1 MPVELNKCPN
11 CNGKLEVI
19 HSSKRLVCSFC
30 GSEFALDEQTQK
42 DIGDHPI
49 SKDWFIYEWDYK
61 KLSESPKTKPVIS
74 SFVRGLNEYDS
85 ASALENYMRDYLM
98 GFDEI
103 SANSIREDKMKGI
116 VDRLSGSFQQ
126 GERVILYN
134 DDGIFV
140 HGKTGVVVTDK
151 RTFFVEKKS
160 FKDILHTAVPYIN
173 FGYSVG
179 LPDVKLGE
187 KYSNN
192 IGTFNSHYDLQG
204 TVAAL
209 ICMLAF
215 ENRAD
220 RPKIRLT
227 GTVD

>member
-11 CNGKLEVI
+11 CNGKLEVV
-19 HSSKRLVCSFC
+19 HSCKRLVCSFC

-42 DIGDHPI
+42 DIGDHPV
-49 SKDWFIYEWDYK
+49 SKDWFIYEWDYE
-61 KLSESPKTKPVIS
+61 KLSTSPKTNVVIS

-103 SANSIREDKMKGI
+103 SANGIRENKMKDI
-116 VDRLSGSFQQ
+116 VNRLSGSFQP

-134 DDGIFV
+134 DDGIFT
-140 HGKTGVVVTDK
+140 HGKTGTVITDK

-187 KYSNN
+187 KYANN
-192 IGTFNSHYDLQG
+192 IGTFNSHFDLQG

-215 ENRAD
+215 ENRSD
-220 RPKIRLT
+220 RPKIRVT

>member
-11 CNGKLEVI
+11 CNGKLEVV

-42 DIGDHPI
+42 DIGDHPV
-49 SKDWFIYEWDYK
+49 SKDWFIYEWDYE
-61 KLSESPKTKPVIS
+61 KLSTSPKTNVVIS

-103 SANSIREDKMKGI
+103 SANGIRENKMKDI
-116 VDRLSGSFQQ
+116 VNRLSGSFQP

-134 DDGIFV
+134 DDGIFT
-140 HGKTGVVVTDK
+140 HGKTGTVITDK

-187 KYSNN
+187 KYANN
-192 IGTFNSHYDLQG
+192 IGTFNSHFDLQG

-215 ENRAD
+215 ENRSD